1 MKKWLKSRSYSLK
14 LASFFL
20 MMLLPIALY
29 YAAQANGSFWSILL
43 LGLFS
48 AASLLLILLG

>member
-29 YAAQANGSFWSILL
+29 YAAQADGSFWSILL